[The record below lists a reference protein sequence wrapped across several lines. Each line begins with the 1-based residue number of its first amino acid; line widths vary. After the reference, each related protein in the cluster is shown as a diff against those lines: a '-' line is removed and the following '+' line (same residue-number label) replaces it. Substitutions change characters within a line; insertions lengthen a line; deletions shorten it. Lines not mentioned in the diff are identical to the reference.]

1 VEQRNTSLA
10 ALRLRRVETVF
21 LRLVALVLLV
31 FALQYW
37 MRVTGM
43 APGDESGFDRMSNHW
58 RVVAASLSVVLP
70 LAALGL
76 WGLHAWGVV
85 VWIGAA
91 VAEIVIYGMLQA
103 NFGANLP
110 HLAFHVAALFLL
122 AAIFGARQL
131 LSRRRPERRPR

>member
-1 VEQRNTSLA
+1 LEERDKNPA
-10 ALRLRRVETVF
+10 ARRLQQAEAVF
-21 LRLVALVLLV
+21 LRAVALVLLF
-31 FALQYW
+31 FAIQYW

-43 APGDESGFDRMSNHW
+43 TPGAESGFDRMSNHW

-91 VAEIVIYGMLQA
+91 AAEIVIYGVLQA
-103 NFGANLP
+103 RFGPNPL
-110 HLAFHVAALFLL
+110 HLAFHAAALVLL
-122 AAIFGARQL
+122 LGIFALRQFV
-131 LSRRRPERRPR
+131 SRRRPERRGR